1 MMKYRIKQSR
11 KKITGL
17 NYYKFV
23 CLFLYILRKGIVH
36 VYSVFHFIVHLSK
49 CQYFGYLS
57 LVRMT
62 AHILFGILWN
72 SCWYHLTKIWPHSFT
87 KACSRSLRLCLL
99 TFITPT
105 PKSLHYF
112 LRDWDVDFVVTI
124 QDNAYFGKMSIV
136 SRCFSCEVGRYHLRK
151 QSWRQIQE
159 GLLKVAQSNWW
170 CLNVRLC
177 YGILK

>member
-1 MMKYRIKQSR
+1 M
-11 KKITGL
+11 
-17 NYYKFV
+17 
-23 CLFLYILRKGIVH
+23 YILRKGIVH

-62 AHILFGILWN
+62 AHILFGILGN
-72 SCWYHLTKIWPHSFT
+72 SCWHHLTKIWLHSFT

-99 TFITPT
+99 TFITVT
-105 PKSLHYF
+105 PKSLHHFRGVEMLTLWWPFKTTHILVKFPLFYC
-112 LRDWDVDFVVTI
+112 V
-124 QDNAYFGKMSIV
+124 
-136 SRCFSCEVGRYHLRK
+136 FSCDVGCYHLGK
-151 QSWRQIQE
+151 QSWRQTQE
-159 GLLKVAQSNWW
+159 GLLKVAQSNWL